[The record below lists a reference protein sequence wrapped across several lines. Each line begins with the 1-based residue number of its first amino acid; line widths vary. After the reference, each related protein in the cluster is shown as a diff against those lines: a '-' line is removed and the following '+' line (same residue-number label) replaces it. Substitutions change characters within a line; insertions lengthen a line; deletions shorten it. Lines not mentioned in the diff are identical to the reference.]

1 MSGTGYVALP
11 SESAD
16 HDRPSTPTP
25 TTTLLSSKSE
35 REIIYKTAHGG
46 YLKLAEDGRSYTYA
60 YGPSGLAGLFHN
72 SFALRAAVFA
82 SLGGLLFGYDQG
94 VIANILVMKEF
105 LARWPVGPWEKG
117 LMTAM
122 LELGSLVGALS
133 AGLFADLVSRRTAIV
148 TACLVFCIGSTLQ
161 FAAQALP
168 HLIVGRAIG
177 GLGVGALSTLTPL
190 YMAEISPPE
199 VRGSLMALEQ
209 LSIVVGA
216 VVGFWTGFL
225 TRSIPSS
232 WSWRLPLLI
241 QLFPATVLLV
251 GAMFRRILPPSP
263 RLLVAQEHYDEA
275 ATVLR
280 TLRGDEDILVQLE
293 LLEMRTEVLMTA
305 HAKSLSPKQRGL
317 SSTVRSELRI
327 WGRLFNKTYRK
338 RTSIG
343 VMMMVFQQ
351 WSGINALLYYGPT
364 LLVSIGLKGDLVTLL
379 VAGGVGIV
387 QALSVLPVIIFI
399 DRLGRRPLLRWGS
412 IVMAFSHVLIA
423 LLISTYASDWSSNVG
438 AAWVAVGC
446 VYLYTAAY
454 GMSYGPIG
462 WILPSEVFPLSM
474 RSKGVALSTAS
485 NWLNNFLIGLV
496 TPALLELSAKGTFMI
511 FGVACFAGYLW
522 STYVVPETGNVSL
535 EEMDAVFGS
544 NAGVEDVRLKHEIE
558 HELGVDALIAQI
570 SGGPSSAAAE
580 E

>member
-1 MSGTGYVALP
+1 DS
-11 SESAD
+11 
-16 HDRPSTPTP
+16 
-25 TTTLLSSKSE
+25 
-35 REIIYKTAHGG
+35 
-46 YLKLAEDGRSYTYA
+46 RSYTYA
-60 YGPSGLAGLFHN
+60 YGPGGLAGLLRS

-94 VIANILVMKEF
+94 VIANILVMKDF
-105 LARWPVGPWEKG
+105 LDRWPVGPWEKG

-122 LELGSLVGALS
+122 LELGSLLGALS
-133 AGLFADLVSRRTAIV
+133 AGLFADHFSRRQAIV

-168 HLIVGRAIG
+168 HLIIGRAIG

-190 YMAEISPPE
+190 YMAEISQPE

-225 TRSIPSS
+225 TRSIHSS

-241 QLFPATVLLV
+241 QLFPAIVLLA
-251 GAMFRRILPPSP
+251 GAMLKRILPPSP
-263 RLLVAQEHYDEA
+263 RLLVAQERYDEA
-275 ATVLR
+275 AAVLR
-280 TLRGDEDILVQLE
+280 MLRGDEDILVQLE

-305 HAKSLSPKQRGL
+305 RATSLSPKQRGFF
-317 SSTVRSELRI
+317 STVRSELQT
-327 WGRLFNKTYRK
+327 WSCLFSETYRK

-364 LLVSIGLKGDLVTLL
+364 LLLAVGLKGDTVTLL

-387 QALSVLPVIIFI
+387 QALAVFPVILLI

-412 IVMAFSHVLIA
+412 IVMALSHVMIA
-423 LLISTYASDWSSNVG
+423 LLISTYADNWSANIS
-438 AAWVAVGC
+438 AAWIAVGC
-446 VYLYTAAY
+446 VYVYTAAY

-474 RSKGVALSTAS
+474 RSKGVSLSTAS

-496 TPALLELSAKGTFMI
+496 TPELMEVSPKGTFMVFAI
-511 FGVACFAGYLW
+511 ACFMGYLW

-544 NAGVEDVRLKHEIE
+544 NAGADDVQLKHEVSYTTKRINVFY
-558 HELGVDALIAQI
+558 LLTNGTAD
-570 SGGPSSAAAE
+570 
-580 E
+580 

>member
-16 HDRPSTPTP
+16 HDRPSPSTTPLP
-25 TTTLLSSKSE
+25 VKVE
-35 REIIYKTAHGG
+35 HDIIYKTAHGG

-60 YGPSGLAGLFHN
+60 YGPGGLAGLLHN

-94 VIANILVMKEF
+94 VIANILVMKGF

-133 AGLFADLVSRRTAIV
+133 AGLFADLFSRRQAIV

-161 FAAQALP
+161 CAAEALP
-168 HLIVGRAIG
+168 HLIIGRAIG

-209 LSIVVGA
+209 LSIVIGA

-225 TRSIPSS
+225 TRDIPTS
-232 WSWRLPLLI
+232 WSWRLPLLF
-241 QLFPATVLLV
+241 QLFPGMVLLI
-251 GAMFRRILPPSP
+251 GALFQRILPPSP
-263 RLLVAQEHYDEA
+263 RLLVAQERFDEA
-275 ATVLR
+275 ANVLR
-280 TLRGDEDILVQLE
+280 TLRGDEDVLVQLE
-293 LLEMRTEVLMTA
+293 LLEMRTEVLMIA
-305 HAKSLSPKQRGL
+305 HATSLSPKQKGFF
-317 SSTVRSELRI
+317 STIRSELRT
-327 WGRLFNKTYRK
+327 WGRLFSNTYRK

-364 LLVSIGLKGDLVTLL
+364 LLLSIGLKGDTVTLL
-379 VAGGVGIV
+379 VAGGVGVI
-387 QALSVLPVIIFI
+387 QALAVFPVILFI
-399 DRLGRRPLLRWGS
+399 DKLGRKPLLRWGS
-412 IVMAFSHVLIA
+412 IVMAFSHVMIA
-423 LLISTYASDWSSNVG
+423 LLISTYADDWSANVS
-438 AAWVAVGC
+438 AAWIAVGC
-446 VYLYTAAY
+446 VYVYTAAY

-496 TPALLELSAKGTFMI
+496 TPELLELSPKSTFMI
-511 FGVACFAGYLW
+511 FAIACFAGYLW
-522 STYVVPETGNVSL
+522 ATYVVPETGNVSL

-558 HELGVDALIAQI
+558 HELGIDSLLARI
-570 SGGPSSAAAE
+570 SGGPSSVAADE
-580 E
+580 QS